1 MEFPGIITFS
11 DSLVFKDEKPSPQK
25 YCLLGH
31 VIAHEL
37 AHMWFGNYVTMKW
50 WDGLWLNESFADF
63 TSYLCK
69 SKIHPKMKFPTVDA
83 WTAFLVRVEKGY
95 VDDQRETTHPI

>member
-1 MEFPGIITFS
+1 M
-11 DSLVFKDEKPSPQK
+11 
-25 YCLLGH
+25 

-63 TSYLCK
+63 SCYLAM
-69 SKIHPKMKFPTVDA
+69 SFVHPEMDFKTVDA
-83 WTAFLVRVEKGY
+83 WSSFLMRVERGY
-95 VDDQRETTHPI
+95 VED